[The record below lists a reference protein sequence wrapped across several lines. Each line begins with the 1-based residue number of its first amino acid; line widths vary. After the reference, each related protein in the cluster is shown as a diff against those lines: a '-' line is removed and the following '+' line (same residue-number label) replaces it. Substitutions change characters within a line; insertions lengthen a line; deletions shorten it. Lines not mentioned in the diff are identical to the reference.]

1 MCVRAVYKHVRILDK
16 DKLIQEM
23 GNLKRKE
30 REQGIRQT
38 MTKRQTGGMKK
49 NKIKRKETQKD
60 RGDEGEARA
69 LQTACSMCS
78 NNKWGFII

>member
-1 MCVRAVYKHVRILDK
+1 
-16 DKLIQEM
+16 M

-49 NKIKRKETQKD
+49 TKLKEKRHRRTEEMKGKPEHFKQLVPC
-60 RGDEGEARA
+60 AV
-69 LQTACSMCS
+69 
-78 NNKWGFII
+78 IINGASLFSCVCL